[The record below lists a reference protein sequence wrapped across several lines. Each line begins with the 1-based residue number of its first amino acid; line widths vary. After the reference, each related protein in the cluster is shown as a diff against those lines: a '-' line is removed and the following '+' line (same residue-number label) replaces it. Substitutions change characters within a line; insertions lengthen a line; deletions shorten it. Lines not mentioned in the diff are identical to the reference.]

1 MAFAKDY
8 VDVATRIRE
17 FKAAYPDGSLQQ
29 VRLEFHTV
37 GDQQFILYVAAC
49 FRTPDDQRPGIGS
62 AWEPVPGKTPYT
74 KDSEVMVAETSAWG
88 RAIVAATGADTKAVA
103 SLDEVKARQ
112 SPHKPATT
120 VTRNWLAEA
129 NDLSFSGQ
137 VDALRDLYTAA
148 VASGVSLDVLEQIA
162 VLGEKLKTSST
173 GTE

>member
-37 GDQQFILYVAAC
+37 GEQQFILYVAAC
-49 FRTPDDQRPGIGS
+49 FRYPDDPRPGIGS

-103 SLDEVKARQ
+103 SLDEVKNRQ
-112 SPHKPATT
+112 APTQAPKKD
-120 VTRNWLAEA
+120 WLAEA
-129 NDLSFSGQ
+129 NEISFTGNLE
-137 VDALRDLYTAA
+137 ALRALYESA
-148 VASGVSLDVLEQIA
+148 VKEGANLSTLEAIA
-162 VLGEKLKTSST
+162 KLAETKKAPSAQ
-173 GTE
+173 TE

>member
-1 MAFAKDY
+1 
-8 VDVATRIRE
+8 
-17 FKAAYPDGSLQQ
+17 
-29 VRLEFHTV
+29 
-37 GDQQFILYVAAC
+37 
-49 FRTPDDQRPGIGS
+49 
-62 AWEPVPGKTPYT
+62 
-74 KDSEVMVAETSAWG
+74 MVAETSAWG

>member
-29 VRLEFHTV
+29 VRLEFHTIGEQTFV
-37 GDQQFILYVAAC
+37 LYVAAC
-49 FRTPDDQRPGIGS
+49 FRYPDDQRPGIGS

-103 SLDEVKARQ
+103 SLDEVNARKQ
-112 SPHKPATT
+112 PEDAPRRLWKNEADI
-120 VTRNWLAEA
+120 LAA
-129 NDLSFSGQ
+129 NGSIE
-137 VDALRDLYTAA
+137 ALRALYGEA
-148 VASGVSLDVLEQIA
+148 VKAKAPSASIEYIRE
-162 VLGEKLKTSST
+162 LGQKTK
-173 GTE
+173 

>member
-49 FRTPDDQRPGIGS
+49 FRHADDPRPGIGS

-112 SPHKPATT
+112 AAPKP
-120 VTRNWLAEA
+120 VRNWLAEA
-129 NDLSFSGQ
+129 NELSFAGQ
-137 VDALRDLYTAA
+137 VEALRDLYTDA
-148 VASGVSLDVLEQIA
+148 VNSGVSLDVLEQIA
-162 VLGEKLKTSST
+162 KLGEKLKTPST

>member
-17 FKAAYPDGSLQQ
+17 FKAAFPDGSLQQ
-29 VRLEFHTV
+29 VRLEFHTI
-37 GDQQFILYVAAC
+37 GDQTFVLYVAAC

-103 SLDEVKARQ
+103 SLDEINARKQ
-112 SPHKPATT
+112 PQNGPRRDWVGEAKT
-120 VTRNWLAEA
+120 LAA
-129 NDLSFSGQ
+129 NGA
-137 VDALRDLYTAA
+137 VDALRALYGEAVKAGVPAA
-148 VASGVSLDVLEQIA
+148 DIEHIREIGSNV
-162 VLGEKLKTSST
+162 K
-173 GTE
+173 

>member
-8 VDVATRIRE
+8 VDVATRIRD

-37 GDQQFILYVAAC
+37 GDQQYILYVAAC
-49 FRTPDDQRPGIGS
+49 FRTPDDPRPGIGS

-103 SLDEVKARQ
+103 SLDEIKNRQ
-112 SPHKPATT
+112 APAQAPK
-120 VTRNWLAEA
+120 REWLAEA
-129 NDLSFSGQ
+129 NELSFTGNLE
-137 VDALRDLYTAA
+137 ALRALYEAA
-148 VASGVSLDVLEQIA
+148 AQRGAPSDTLEAIA
-162 VLGEKLKTSST
+162 KLAQNVKAPSNQ
-173 GTE
+173 TE

>member
-112 SPHKPATT
+112 APSKP
-120 VTRNWLAEA
+120 VRNWLAEA
-129 NDLSFSGQ
+129 NELSFAGQ
-137 VDALRDLYTAA
+137 VEALRDLYTDA
-148 VASGVSLDVLEQIA
+148 VNSGVSLDVLEQIA
-162 VLGEKLKTSST
+162 KLGEKLKTPST